1 MKRRILGGTGMS
13 VSEFALGAMMFG
25 AMGNT
30 DHDESVRMIHT
41 ALDAGHQLRR
51 HRGRLL
57 RGESEEIVGRA
68 LQGPPRRRRARD
80 EVRDAHGPDA
90 NQRGGSPRWIKRA
103 VEDSLRRLGTD
114 YIDLYQMHRP
124 DYATD
129 IGETL
134 AALSDLVRAGKVRAI
149 GSSTFPAELIVEA
162 QWAAERGGHH
172 RFRTEQPRY
181 SILTRTIEGS
191 VLPTAQRYGMGV
203 LTYGPLSQR
212 LAVRAGGPDAAA
224 TARTARA
231 AGVRPGRPGQPGQAG
246 GRPAAHQARRRAG
259 LPLTH
264 LATAFVRSHPAVTSV
279 LIGPRTP
286 EQLDDLLAGADVELS
301 EDVLDRIDEI
311 VPPGTEINPADNYLA
326 AHPALADKRCAAADR
341 PGRCGPVSRG
351 PGSSRPRPGRRPRR
365 PRR

>member
-30 DHDESVRMIHT
+30 DRGESVRMIHR
-41 ALDAGHQLRR
+41 ALDAGINFVDTADVYS
-51 HRGRLL
+51 
-57 RGESEEIVGRA
+57 RGESEEIVGQA
-68 LQGPPRRRRARD
+68 LQGRRGDVVLATKFAMPMGD
-80 EVRDAHGPDA
+80 DA

-103 VEDSLRRLGTD
+103 VQDSLRRLGTD

-129 IGETL
+129 IEETL
-134 AALSDLVRAGKVRAI
+134 SALSDLVHEGTVRFI

-162 QWAAERGGHH
+162 QVAAGQGAHH

-181 SILTRTIEGS
+181 SILTRIIEGH

-203 LTYGPLSQR
+203 LTYGPLSSGWLSGRADPTQGHR
-212 LAVRAGGPDAAA
+212 VATAPQAFDLAIPANQVRQDAVRQLTGLAAD
-224 TARTARA
+224 
-231 AGVRPGRPGQPGQAG
+231 
-246 GRPAAHQARRRAG
+246 AG

-286 EQLDDLLAGADVELS
+286 EQLDGLLAGADVELS
-301 EDVLDRIDEI
+301 GDVLDRIDEI

-326 AHPALADKRCAAADR
+326 AHPALGDKRL
-341 PGRCGPVSRG
+341 
-351 PGSSRPRPGRRPRR
+351 RRR
-365 PRR
+365 